1 MILAFLNTDS
11 VIFII
16 WRLCFEFLHFIHIFI
31 TLGWANINKWHI
43 TITLFQILSC
53 QFKYCVWFEC
63 YKMSRFSGFIH
74 QLTASNM
81 PYPNSAL
88 PKSSQLRLCNYSA
101 ASMGWNAKF
110 VMVRLLTIMFMLL
123 GLNKNSIIFYTES
136 VFARIGQ
143 LLNA

>member
-1 MILAFLNTDS
+1 MYGLS
-11 VIFII
+11 V
-16 WRLCFEFLHFIHIFI
+16 RKCHV
-31 TLGWANINKWHI
+31 
-43 TITLFQILSC
+43 
-53 QFKYCVWFEC
+53 Y
-63 YKMSRFSGFIH
+63 SGFIDK
-74 QLTASNM
+74 LTAGNM

-136 VFARIGQ
+136 KCLCEDRTTSKC
-143 LLNA
+143 LNRRELGTNAFVVL